1 MKLRLREIPRS
12 WTNKR
17 SWTLV
22 LLGIALVATARTL
35 VPGPDGATLPG
46 VWLPSCPLKTLA
58 GLPCP
63 LCGLTTAVAWL
74 ARGDLAEAVRNHVLS
89 PFVGIAVVAGIVYGF
104 FVRIV
109 AARSVAWNLDPV
121 TARNLKIA
129 AAMLLLIAW
138 ILNLTKSC

>member
-1 MKLRLREIPRS
+1 M
-12 WTNKR
+12 
-17 SWTLV
+17 
-22 LLGIALVATARTL
+22 
-35 VPGPDGATLPG
+35 PG

-74 ARGDLAEAVRNHVLS
+74 ARGDLGEAVRNHVLS

-109 AARSVAWNLDPV
+109 AARSVAWDLEPV
-121 TARNLKIA
+121 TVRNLKIVTGVA
-129 AAMLLLIAW
+129 LLVAW
-138 ILNLTKSC
+138 MLNLNKSC